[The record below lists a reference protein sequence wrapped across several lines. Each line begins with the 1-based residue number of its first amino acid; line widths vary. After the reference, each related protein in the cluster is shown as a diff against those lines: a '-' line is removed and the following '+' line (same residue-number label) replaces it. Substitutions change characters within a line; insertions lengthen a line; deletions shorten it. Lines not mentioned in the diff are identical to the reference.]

1 VTLYGQPELDDDT
14 ARMAVEV
21 ATEAVQRGRAV
32 ELRTRRRRRNRVVM
46 TGTALV
52 LAGGVGAAAAAG
64 VWTTRTGEFG
74 PGNTT
79 ETDTSEYLDTA
90 APDFPDLLRSK
101 YPDLALPEGVDME
114 QLVQQQVNGLRSDG
128 GTYVQE
134 TGLGATAVSFAMC
147 HWQDVWLRADEAGD
161 EEVARIALA
170 RLRELPE
177 RPELA
182 EADKFGGVVERQ
194 RRLAAAALAG
204 DRTTVL
210 QDMGPNCTGW
220 VK

>member
-1 VTLYGQPELDDDT
+1 MTIDDQRGHDVDI
-14 ARMAVEV
+14 ARMAVQV
-21 ATEAVQRGRAV
+21 AGEAVQRGRAA

-52 LAGGVGAAAAAG
+52 LAGSVGAAAAAG
-64 VWTTRTGEFG
+64 LWTTRTGEFG
-74 PGNTT
+74 PKNTT

-101 YPDLALPEGVDME
+101 YPDLPLPDGVDME
-114 QLVQQQVNGLRSDG
+114 QLVQQQVKGLRSDG

-134 TGLGATAVSFAMC
+134 TGLGATAIFFAMC
-147 HWQDVWLRADEAGD
+147 HWQDVWLHADEAGD
-161 EEVARIALA
+161 VGTARTALA
-170 RLRELPE
+170 HLQELPE

-182 EADKFGGVVERQ
+182 EADRAGGVVQRQ
-194 RRLAAAALAG
+194 RGLAAAALAG
-204 DRTTVL
+204 DRATVL